1 MNMTCS
7 IAAPRSRPRR
17 ALLGYTGLCGALAG
31 FAAMLAGPASAQLV
45 QSGVALSSG
54 GLPTIAA
61 ASGETDI
68 TLHGARTIID
78 WSTYNVGPG
87 ESVHYAFDARN
98 WIVLNRINSVDAPT
112 IAGAIEGRVGGA
124 FGGNIWFSSASG
136 MIFMAGGQIDA
147 GGILITAASADQ
159 AGFLN
164 PSNLQ
169 FDFSG
174 DAITSSTKLN
184 LQAGSS
190 ISGHGGLVALI
201 SPTTVGEQMASVN
214 GLAGSSVLYGATNG
228 FTIRLSQGAPG
239 DFDLVDFVIPGS
251 GAGSA
256 QHVAMDLQNT
266 TNASNVFIAAVSRT
280 AAASAIINLEGM
292 ITAQSASTDGGDII
306 LSGGGGIV
314 GRLPGPTVSGTI
326 DTDIYFNGASATRDI
341 QLVNSGQ
348 VFAVPWARPA
358 TTPPPFDPGP
368 FSCSS
373 PFFASLCAPTVTDPS
388 VSLPITYGRVS
399 DPTFVSDLTAGR
411 DLRLVATRTID
422 LGVAIAARDISID
435 GHDMLANSLTAGRD
449 LALSTEG
456 GDLNAATVSIGRTGQ
471 ISAQGAAEVDA
482 LALTGLPT
490 APVQHVAIQAKQNLT
505 FGDGVGA
512 ITGSGSITLTGGGN
526 VVIDLSGT
534 ARIDSVTAGADALL
548 KAANLNVT
556 TIKGQNVLATGNS
569 VSLGSATAAGD
580 VYVSATGDASV
591 GSAVAGDDIY
601 VLASSGTAALG
612 AAALTG
618 TGADT
623 VGPDFAGN
631 PDVSANGRVISV
643 TSATGDARLTGAV
656 TGATAVTVQAGQD
669 ATIDAASLPG
679 VLTVSSGRDTF
690 LRAPT
695 VNLDSVHSGRDLTL
709 AATVGDLTVSTNLV
723 AVHNISLGAAGALHV
738 ADIRADSGSI
748 TLSGASITG
757 GTLTAIQDLTLRA
770 ASGAVLISGY
780 KAGRDLILQG
790 TTLSLGA
797 ALAPVGRDLSITA
810 LGDFTSTGV
819 VTAARNV
826 SLDVAGKATLAG
838 GAVGDDVHISAADL
852 TLGGT
857 ITAKTVEIESRT
869 GALRVGGTA
878 ADAAPPSGLWLDN
891 AEFGRIHAS
900 TSVSLYAG
908 QTTGGARADLTL
920 LALDVAPTVTPLVNL
935 LAGPTHMVTVAGTAA
950 PTASGGAI
958 RIGDAA
964 NAAWRPTSILITGA
978 LGAATYTGGA
988 YSNIRAFDDIR
999 LHASQDIIMG
1009 SQRFIGLIQAAAP
1022 ADIELGQARPVGVLA
1037 LPSEQNLVRI
1047 AAGRLELSADGKVV
1061 SQNTG
1066 TTAGISIGLYL
1077 TNKSNPNL
1085 IIDPPAVVDL
1095 FGVFEDPKGAP
1106 VSSFAAGSGVS
1117 FVVVDAS
1124 GNPIAAPTAY
1134 KFNSCFLDTSK
1145 CTGASD
1151 YVATLAQNTPAMGAT
1166 TDDGEAKSSARG
1178 GQRAVTPPLLSN
1190 APPEADEALIDPVT
1204 TGAGSEEIWRKR
1216 GAKP

>member
-1 MNMTCS
+1 MTRS
-7 IAAPRSRPRR
+7 IAAPGSRPRR
-17 ALLGYTGLCGALAG
+17 ALLGRTALCGALAG
-31 FAAMLAGPASAQLV
+31 FAALLASPASAQLV

-54 GLPTIAA
+54 ALPTIAT
-61 ASGETDI
+61 SNGETDI
-68 TLHGARTIID
+68 ALHGARTIID
-78 WSTYNVGPG
+78 WSTYNVRAG
-87 ESVHYAFDARN
+87 ESVHYTFDARS
-98 WIVLNRINSVDAPT
+98 WIVLNRISSADAPT
-112 IAGAIEGRVGGA
+112 IAGTIEGRVGGA

-159 AGFLN
+159 GGFLN
-164 PSNLQ
+164 PSNLS

-190 ISGHGGLVALI
+190 ITGHGGLVALI

-251 GAGSA
+251 AAGSD
-256 QHVAMDLQNT
+256 QQVALDLQNT
-266 TNASNVFIAAVSRT
+266 TSASNVFIAAVSRT

-292 ITAQSASTDGGDII
+292 ITAQSATTDGGDII
-306 LSGGGGIV
+306 LSGGGGIT
-314 GRLPGPTVSGTI
+314 GRLPGPAVSGTI
-326 DTDIYFNGASATRDI
+326 DTDIYLNAASATRDI

-348 VFAVPWARPA
+348 VFAVPWARPPN
-358 TTPPPFDPGP
+358 TPPDFGP
-368 FSCSS
+368 IVDCSNPIFS
-373 PFFASLCAPTVTDPS
+373 ASCAPNVIDPS
-388 VSLPITYGRVS
+388 VLLPINYGRVS
-399 DPTFVSDLTAGR
+399 DPTFVSNLTAGR
-411 DLRLVATRTID
+411 DLKFVATRTID
-422 LGVAIAARDISID
+422 LGVAVAARDISVD

-449 LALSTEG
+449 LTLSTEG
-456 GDLNAATVSIGRTGQ
+456 GDLNAATLSIGRTGL

-490 APVQHVAIQAKQNLT
+490 APVQHVSIQAAQNLAV
-505 FGDGVGA
+505 GDSVGA
-512 ITGSGSITLTGGGN
+512 ITGSGSIALAGGGK
-526 VVIDLSGT
+526 VVVDLSGT
-534 ARIDSVTAGADALL
+534 AKFDSITAGGDALL
-548 KAANLNVT
+548 KATNLNVT
-556 TIKGQNVLATGNS
+556 TVKGQRVLATGGS

-591 GSAVAGDDIY
+591 GAAVAGDDVY
-601 VLASSGTAALG
+601 VLSGSGTASLAS
-612 AAALTG
+612 ATS
-618 TGADT
+618 TGAGADA
-623 VGPDFAGN
+623 VGPDFVGN
-631 PDVSANGRVISV
+631 PDTSANGRVVSV
-643 TSATGDARLTGAV
+643 TSTTGDARLTGSV

-669 ATIDAASLPG
+669 ATVDAASLPG
-679 VLTVSSGRDTF
+679 VVTVSSGRDTF

-709 AATVGDLTVSTNLV
+709 AATVGDLTISQNLV
-723 AVHNISLGAAGALHV
+723 AVHNISLGATGALHV

-757 GTLTAIQDLTLRA
+757 GTLTANQDLTLRA
-770 ASGAVLISGY
+770 ASGAVQISGY
-780 KAGRDLILQG
+780 TAGRDLILQG
-790 TTLSLGA
+790 TTLSLGT
-797 ALAPVGRDLSITA
+797 ALAPAGRDLSITA
-810 LGDFTSTGV
+810 LGDFTSAGV

-826 SLDVAGKATLAG
+826 SLDVTGKATLAG
-838 GAVGDDVHISAADL
+838 GAVGDDVHISAGDL

-878 ADAAPPSGLWLDN
+878 ADAAPASGLWLDN

-908 QTTGGARADLTL
+908 QTTGGARGDMTV
-920 LALDVAPTVTPLVNL
+920 LALDVSPTATPLVNL
-935 LAGPTHMVTVAGTAA
+935 LAGSTHTITVAGTAA

-978 LGAATYTGGA
+978 LGAATYSGGA

-1037 LPSEQNLVRI
+1037 LPSERNLVRI

-1066 TTAGISIGLYL
+1066 TTAGTSIGLYL

-1117 FVVVDAS
+1117 FVVVDS
-1124 GNPIAAPTAY
+1124 NGNPVAAPADSTY

-1145 CTGASD
+1145 CTGAAD
-1151 YVATLAQNTPAMGAT
+1151 YVATLAQNTPALGGT
-1166 TDDGEAKSSARG
+1166 TDGGDARSSARG

-1190 APPEADEALIDPVT
+1190 APPEGDEALTDPVT

>member
-1 MNMTCS
+1 MNKTRS
-7 IAAPRSRPRR
+7 IVPVRPRR
-17 ALLGYTGLCGALAG
+17 ALLGRTALCGALAG
-31 FAAMLAGPASAQLV
+31 FAAMLAGSASAQLV

-54 GLPTIAA
+54 GLPTI
-61 ASGETDI
+61 STSNGVTDI
-68 TLHGARTIID
+68 GLHGARTIID
-78 WSTYNVGPG
+78 WSTYNVRPG
-87 ESVHYAFDARN
+87 EAVHYAFDARN

-124 FGGNIWFSSASG
+124 FGGNIWFSSANG

-164 PSNLQ
+164 PSNLS
-169 FDFSG
+169 FDFNG

-190 ISGHGGLVALI
+190 ITGHGGLVALI

-251 GAGSA
+251 AAGSA
-256 QHVAMDLQNT
+256 QQVALDLQNT
-266 TNASNVFIAAVSRT
+266 TSASNVFIAAVSRT

-314 GRLPGPTVSGTI
+314 GRLPGPTVAGTI

-348 VFAVPWARPA
+348 VFATPWARPPS
-358 TTPPPFDPGP
+358 TPPTYVPIVDCSNPI
-368 FSCSS
+368 FS
-373 PFFASLCAPTVTDPS
+373 ASCAPNVTDPS
-388 VSLPITYGRVS
+388 VLLPINYGRVS
-399 DPTFVSDLTAGR
+399 DPTFVSNLSAGR
-411 DLRLVATRTID
+411 DLKFVATSTVD
-422 LGVAIAARDISID
+422 LGVASAARDLSVD
-435 GHDMLANSLTAGRD
+435 GHDMLANSATAGRD
-449 LALSTEG
+449 LTLTTRG
-456 GDLNAATVSIGRTGQ
+456 GDLNAAALSVGRTGL
-471 ISAQGAAEVDA
+471 ISAQGNAEVDG

-490 APVQHVAIQAKQNLT
+490 APVQHVTIQAVQNLT
-505 FGDGVGA
+505 LGDSAGA
-512 ITGSGSITLTGGGN
+512 ITGSGAIALTGGGN
-526 VVIDLSGT
+526 VVVDLSGT
-534 ARIDSVTAGADALL
+534 ARIDAVTAGADALL
-548 KAANLNVT
+548 KADSLDVT
-556 TIKGQNVLATGNS
+556 TVKGQNVLATGGS
-569 VSLGSATAAGD
+569 VTLGSATAAGD

-591 GSAVAGDDIY
+591 GAAVAGDDVY
-601 VLASSGTAALG
+601 VLSASGTAALG
-612 AAALTG
+612 SATSTG
-618 TGADT
+618 TGADA
-623 VGPDFAGN
+623 VGPSFAGN
-631 PDVSANGRVISV
+631 PDSSGNGRVVSV
-643 TSATGDARLTGAV
+643 SSTRGDARLTGNV
-656 TGATAVTVQAGQD
+656 TGTTAVTVQAGQD
-669 ATIDAASLPG
+669 VTIDAASLPG
-679 VLTVSSGRDTF
+679 ALTVSSGRDTF

-695 VNLDSVHSGRDLTL
+695 VSLSSVSSGRDLTL
-709 AATVGDLTVSTNLV
+709 AATVGDLTVSQNLV
-723 AVHNISLGAAGALHV
+723 AVHNISLGATGALHV
-738 ADIRADSGSI
+738 ADIRADAGSI

-757 GTLTAIQDLTLRA
+757 GTLIANQDLTLRA
-770 ASGAVLISGY
+770 ANGAVQIAGY
-780 KAGRDLILQG
+780 RAGRDLILQG
-790 TTLSLGA
+790 TTLSLGT

-810 LGDFTSTGV
+810 LGDFTATGV
-819 VTAARNV
+819 VTSGRNV
-826 SLDVAGKATLAG
+826 SLDVAGKATLSAGAAG
-838 GAVGDDVHISAADL
+838 GDVHIVAGDL

-857 ITAKTVEIESRT
+857 ITAQTVEIESRN

-878 ADAAPPSGLWLDN
+878 ADAAPASGLWLDN

-908 QTTGGARADLTL
+908 QTTGAARGDLTV
-920 LALDVAPTVTPLVNL
+920 LALDVSPSATPLVNL
-935 LAGPTHMVTVAGTAA
+935 LAGPTHTVTVAGTAA

-958 RIGDAA
+958 RIGDAS

-999 LHASQDIIMG
+999 LHAAQDIIMG

-1106 VSSFAAGSGVS
+1106 VSSFTAGSAVS
-1117 FVVVDAS
+1117 FSVVDAN
-1124 GNPIAAPTAY
+1124 GNPTTPPADSAY

-1151 YVATLAQNTPAMGAT
+1151 YVATLAQNTPALSAT
-1166 TDDGEAKSSARG
+1166 TDGGDAKAGAR

-1190 APPEADEALIDPVT
+1190 APPEGDEALTDPVT